1 MKINNIMYRSL
12 ISILFVL
19 FINNLSAQGDRII
32 KINEILVFNET
43 NYVDDY
49 GKHSDWIELFNP
61 AYNPV
66 DISKMYLTNDK
77 NNPTK
82 YRIPDAGKLT
92 LIQPRSF
99 VVFYADNEPT
109 KGIFHVNFLLDS
121 TGYLAIFDSDGRTL
135 LDEIYYPMQK
145 VDVTY
150 GRFEDGGD
158 EIGFLEVSTPNS
170 SNVTTIKP
178 TSSEIFGEMDPSGLG
193 ITLIAMTI
201 VFSVLILMYFMFRA
215 IGALMQNKI
224 KVKIK
229 VPSFRKDEVMTEE
242 QLDVVVTGEVNAAI
256 ALALHMY
263 SAQAHD
269 IENTNMTIKKISR
282 PYSPWSSKIYT
293 LRNNPRKN

>member
-1 MKINNIMYRSL
+1 MKIKNIMYRSL
-12 ISILFVL
+12 ISVFIVL
-19 FINNLSAQGDRII
+19 FFNNIYAQGDRII

-61 AYNPV
+61 AYNVV

-92 LIQPRSF
+92 QIQPRSF

-121 TGYLAIFDSDGRTL
+121 TGYLAVYDSDGRTL

-150 GRFEDGGD
+150 GRFVDGGE
-158 EIGFLEVSTPNS
+158 EIGFLDVSTPNS
-170 SNVTTIKP
+170 SNVTIIKP
-178 TSSEIFGEMDPSGLG
+178 TSSEVFGEMDPTGVG

-201 VFSVLILMYFMFRA
+201 VFSVLILMYFIFRG
-215 IGALMQNKI
+215 IGAVMQNKV
-224 KVKIK
+224 KVRIK
-229 VPSFRKDEVMTEE
+229 VPKLGKGNVLTEE
-242 QLDVVVTGEVNAAI
+242 QHDVIVTGEVNAAI
-256 ALALHMY
+256 ALAIHLY

-269 IENTNMTIKKISR
+269 FENTNMTIKKISR